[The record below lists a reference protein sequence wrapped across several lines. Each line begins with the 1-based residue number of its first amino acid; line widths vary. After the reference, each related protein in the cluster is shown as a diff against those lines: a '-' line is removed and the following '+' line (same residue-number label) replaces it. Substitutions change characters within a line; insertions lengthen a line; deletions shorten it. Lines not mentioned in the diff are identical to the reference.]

1 MDLGLR
7 GKTAI
12 ICASSRGLGRACAE
26 ALVKEGCNVVLNGLD
41 EARLAATAEAI
52 EKLGGTRVIPV
63 SADINTE
70 EGREKL
76 VAACPVADILVN
88 NNAGPPPG
96 KFEDWRRQDWL
107 SAIEAN
113 MLAPILLIQAL
124 VPGMRARRFGRVVN
138 ITSAMVKSPKFA
150 DMGLSSAARTGLVA
164 LSKSLSRTVMVDN
177 VTINTLMPERIDT
190 DRQRFMAERMM
201 KQHDIS
207 LEEARRQIAESL
219 PAKRMGTTEEFGSAC
234 AYLCSVQASF
244 ITGQS
249 LQLDGGS
256 YEGLF

>member
-1 MDLGLR
+1 
-7 GKTAI
+7 
-12 ICASSRGLGRACAE
+12 
-26 ALVKEGCNVVLNGLD
+26 
-41 EARLAATAEAI
+41 
-52 EKLGGTRVIPV
+52 
-63 SADINTE
+63 
-70 EGREKL
+70 
-76 VAACPVADILVN
+76 
-88 NNAGPPPG
+88 
-96 KFEDWRRQDWL
+96 
-107 SAIEAN
+107 
-113 MLAPILLIQAL
+113 
-124 VPGMRARRFGRVVN
+124 
-138 ITSAMVKSPKFA
+138 
-150 DMGLSSAARTGLVA
+150 
-164 LSKSLSRTVMVDN
+164 
-177 VTINTLMPERIDT
+177 MPERIDT